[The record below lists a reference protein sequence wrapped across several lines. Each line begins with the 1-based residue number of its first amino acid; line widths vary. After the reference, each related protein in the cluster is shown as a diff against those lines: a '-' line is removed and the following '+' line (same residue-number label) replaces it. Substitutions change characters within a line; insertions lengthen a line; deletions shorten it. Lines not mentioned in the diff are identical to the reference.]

1 MTYIAWLNEGRLPRE
16 QVGGKGASLS
26 DLAAAGFNVP
36 PGFCVTADAYRQ
48 FSATNRLDAQIEAT
62 MTGVDAAQ
70 PVSVAKASAEIE
82 ALVAAVPLPDDLKAA
97 VAQAYRSLMARQDI
111 ACAVRSSAVSE
122 DGAAA
127 SFAGLYE
134 TFLNVR
140 GEEEI
145 LDRLHQCYVSLWA
158 ERAVGYRARNGG
170 GHDEAM
176 AVVIMGLVPAE
187 SSGIAF
193 TAHPVTGSLDTV
205 VINSSWGLGEA
216 IVSGR
221 VTPDSFLVAKGSWQ
235 IIEREIFPKQ
245 IATQPEGD
253 STADVPVERAKQS
266 QPSLTD
272 EQAMEVARLASLVEE
287 HYGKPQDVEWALAGD
302 RLYLLQSRPIT
313 TL

>member
-1 MTYIAWLNEGRLPRE
+1 MTYIAWMNEGKLARE

-26 DLAAAGFNVP
+26 SLAASGFNVP
-36 PGFCVTADAYRQ
+36 LGFCVTAQAYMS
-48 FSATNRLDAQIEAT
+48 FSESNGLDQKIESI
-62 MTGVDAAQ
+62 MRGVDLAH
-70 PVSVAKASAEIE
+70 PLSVSQASVEIE
-82 ALVAAVPLPDDLKAA
+82 AVVAAVQLPDDLCAA
-97 VAQAYRSLMARQDI
+97 VADAYAALMSKQDM
-111 ACAVRSSAVSE
+111 ACAVRSSAVTE
-122 DGAAA
+122 DGAGA

-134 TFLNVR
+134 TYLNVR
-140 GEEEI
+140 GEEDI
-145 LDRLHQCYVSLWA
+145 LDRLHKCYVSLWA

-170 GHDEAM
+170 GHDESM

-193 TAHPVTGSLDTV
+193 TAHPVTGSRDTV

-235 IIEREIFPKQ
+235 IVEREIFPKQ
-245 IATQPEGD
+245 IATQPDGD
-253 STADVPVERAKQS
+253 TTVDVPVERGKQS

-272 EQAMEVARLASLVEE
+272 AQVMEVARLASLVEE

-302 RLYLLQSRPIT
+302 ELYLLQSRPIT

>member
-1 MTYIAWLNEGRLPRE
+1 MTYIAWLNEGTLARE
-16 QVGGKGASLS
+16 DVGGKGASLS
-26 DLAAAGFNVP
+26 ALAAAGFEVP
-36 PGFCVTADAYRQ
+36 PGFCVTAEAYRQ
-48 FSATNRLDAQIEAT
+48 FSAANGLDARIEALIKR
-62 MTGVDAAQ
+62 VDVAQ
-70 PVSVAKASAEIE
+70 PGSMAQTASEIE
-82 ALVAAVPLPDDLKAA
+82 ALVAAAELPEQLRTA
-97 VAQAYRSLMARQDI
+97 VTEAYRSLRAEHDM

-122 DGAAA
+122 DGSTA

-140 GEEEI
+140 SEQDI
-145 LDRLHQCYVSLWA
+145 LGYLHKCYVSLWA
-158 ERAVGYRARNGG
+158 ERAVGYRVRNGG

-176 AVVIMGLVPAE
+176 AVVIMGLVPAD

-221 VTPDSFLVAKGSWQ
+221 VTPDSFIVTKGSWQ
-235 IIEREIFPKQ
+235 IVERDIYPKQ
-245 IATQPEGD
+245 IATHPQGAG
-253 STADVPVERAKQS
+253 TADVPVERSKQN

-272 EQAMEVARLASLVEE
+272 DQVTQVAMLAAQVET
-287 HYGKPQDVEWALAGD
+287 HYGSPQDVEWALAGD
-302 RLYLLQSRPIT
+302 DLYLLQARPIT

>member
-1 MTYIAWLNEGRLPRE
+1 MSYIAWMNEGKLARE

-26 DLAAAGFNVP
+26 NLAASGFNVP
-36 PGFCVTADAYRQ
+36 PGFCVTAKAYRH
-48 FSATNRLDAQIEAT
+48 FSLANGLDAKIEAL
-62 MTGVDAAQ
+62 MRNVDPAQ
-70 PVSVAKASAEIE
+70 PASVAQASAEIE
-82 ALVAAVPLPDDLKAA
+82 ALVADTALPEDLCTAIT
-97 VAQAYRSLMARQDI
+97 QAYAALMAEQDM

-134 TFLNVR
+134 TYLNVR
-140 GEEEI
+140 GELAI
-145 LDRLHQCYVSLWA
+145 LDRLHKCYASLWA

-170 GHDEAM
+170 GHEESM

-187 SSGIAF
+187 TSGIAF

-221 VTPDSFLVAKGSWQ
+221 VTPDSFLVAKSSWQ
-235 IIEREIFPKQ
+235 IIERDIFAKE
-245 IATQPEGD
+245 IATHPEGD
-253 STADVPVERAKQS
+253 GTVDTPVERSKQN

-272 EQAMEVARLASLVEE
+272 DQVLDVAKLATRVED
-287 HYGKPQDVEWALAGD
+287 HYGKPQDVEWALAGGS
-302 RLYLLQSRPIT
+302 LYLLQSRPIT

>member
-1 MTYIAWLNEGRLPRE
+1 MTYIAWIDEGKLARD
-16 QVGGKGASLS
+16 QAGGKGASLS
-26 DLAAAGFNVP
+26 NLAASGFNVP
-36 PGFCVTADAYRQ
+36 AGFCVTAEGYRQ
-48 FSATNRLDAQIEAT
+48 FSRANDLDSQIEAL
-62 MTGVDAAQ
+62 MRSVDPAAPTSAGQ
-70 PVSVAKASAEIE
+70 ASAAIE
-82 ALVAAVPLPDDLKAA
+82 ALVASAALPDDLCSA
-97 VAQAYRSLMARQDI
+97 VGDAYRDLMARQDM

-134 TFLNVR
+134 TYLNVR
-140 GEEEI
+140 GEDDI
-145 LDRLHQCYVSLWA
+145 LDRLHRCYVSLWA

-187 SSGIAF
+187 TAGIAF

-205 VINSSWGLGEA
+205 VINASWGLGEA

-235 IIEREIFPKQ
+235 IVEREIFAKQ
-245 IATQPEGD
+245 IATQPDGD
-253 STADVPVERAKQS
+253 GTVDVPVERARQT

-272 EQAMEVARLASLVEE
+272 QQVTEVAKLAARVED
-287 HYGKPQDVEWALAGD
+287 HYGKPQDVEWALAGEE
-302 RLYLLQSRPIT
+302 LYLLQSRPIT